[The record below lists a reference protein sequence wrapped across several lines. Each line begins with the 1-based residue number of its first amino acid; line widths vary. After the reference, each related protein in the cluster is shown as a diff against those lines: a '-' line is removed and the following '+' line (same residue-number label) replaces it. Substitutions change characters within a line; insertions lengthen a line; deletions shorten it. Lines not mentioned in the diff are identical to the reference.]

1 MEVLGIGSILY
12 TCYQGIKEAFEPV
25 VLAENW
31 ANKELYHRDM
41 MNGVPIEKRMKYLE
55 QGRYRLT
62 KNHPEPH
69 RDPKTGKIVI
79 ENCKLHDQDLRN
91 YGVYMVY
98 KWAEE
103 GRYNLTPEELEKER
117 ERIHNEFE
125 HLYQLKRCSRK

>member
-1 MEVLGIGSILY
+1 MWLLGIAAIAY

-25 VLAENW
+25 VPVENW
-31 ANKELYHRDM
+31 ANKELYHQDM
-41 MNGVPIEKRMKYLE
+41 MNGVPIEKRMKYLK

-62 KNHPEPH
+62 ETHPEPH

-79 ENCKLHDQDLRN
+79 ENCKLHDQDLRD
-91 YGVYMVY
+91 YGAYMVH

-117 ERIHNEFE
+117 ERIHKEFE
-125 HLYQLKRCSRK
+125 ELYRLKQRL